1 MTWLVTGGAG
11 YIGGHVVAAMRA
23 AGLPAVVLDDLTTG
37 STERVP
43 PDVPLVRCSVLD
55 YDAVL
60 SALRDH
66 TISGVLHLA
75 ARKAV
80 GESVE
85 RPLYYYRE
93 NVGGFEVLLR
103 AMRTAGVDR
112 MLLSSSAAVYGSP
125 DSAQVTEDVPMRP
138 LSPYGQT
145 KAVCEWMAAAAYRAY
160 GISYVTLRYFNVV
173 GAASRELADTGV
185 FNLVP
190 LALQAISEGRPPL
203 VFGDDYPTRDG
214 TCVRD
219 YVDVRDLADAH
230 VAAARLLERECAE
243 VYNVG
248 RGDGFTV
255 KEVLAAI
262 DRAIGSEHP
271 YRVVERR
278 AGDPAAYYA
287 TVDKIEKDLGWTARY
302 DLDDMVT
309 SAWAAWPKPG
319 D

>member
-23 AGLPAVVLDDLTTG
+23 ADLPVAVLDDLSTG
-37 STERVP
+37 SADRVP
-43 PDVPLVRCSVLD
+43 SGVPLVHASVLD

-60 SALRDH
+60 SALRQH
-66 TISGVLHLA
+66 AITGVPHLA

-93 NVGGFEVLLR
+93 NVGGFETVLR
-103 AMRTAGVDR
+103 AMHTAGVRR
-112 MLLSSSAAVYGSP
+112 MLLSSSAAVYGNP
-125 DSAQVTEDVPMRP
+125 DSVPVSEDVPLRP

-145 KAVCEWMAAAAYRAY
+145 KTVCEWLAAAAHRAY
-160 GISYVTLRYFNVV
+160 GISHVTLRYFNVV
-173 GAASRELADTGV
+173 GAATPQLADTGV

-190 LALQAISEGRPPL
+190 LALQAISAGRPPL

-214 TCVRD
+214 SCVRD
-219 YVDVRDLADAH
+219 YIDVRDLADAH

-248 RGDGFTV
+248 RGEGFTV

-262 DRAIGSEHP
+262 DRAIGTEHP
-271 YRVVERR
+271 YRIVERR
-278 AGDPAAYYA
+278 AGDPASCYA
-287 TVDKIEKDLGWTARY
+287 AVDRIEKELRWTARF
-302 DLDDMVT
+302 DLDGMVA
-309 SAWAAWPKPG
+309 SAWAAWPRSS
-319 D
+319 

>member
-1 MTWLVTGGAG
+1 MRWLVTGGAG
-11 YIGGHVVAAMRA
+11 YIGGHVVAALRA
-23 AGLPAVVLDDLTTG
+23 ADLPAVVLDDLTTG
-37 STERVP
+37 SPDRVP
-43 PDVPLVRCSVLD
+43 ADVPLVRASVLD

-60 SALRDH
+60 AALRDH
-66 TISGVLHLA
+66 AITGVLHLA

-80 GESVE
+80 GESVA

-103 AMRTAGVDR
+103 AMRTAGVSR
-112 MLLSSSAAVYGSP
+112 MLLSSSAAVYGNP
-125 DSAQVTEDVPMRP
+125 DAAQVTEDEPMRP

-145 KAVCEWMAAAAYRAY
+145 KAVCEWMVAAAHEAH
-160 GISYVTLRYFNVV
+160 GLSYVTLRYFNVV
-173 GAASRELADTGV
+173 GAASPVLADTGV

-190 LALQAISEGRPPL
+190 LALEAISAGRPPL

-248 RGDGFTV
+248 RGEGFTV
-255 KEVLAAI
+255 KEVLVAI

-271 YRVVERR
+271 YRVTERR

-287 TVDKIEKDLGWTARY
+287 TVDKIQKDLGWSARF
-302 DLDDMVT
+302 DLDDMVA
-309 SAWAAWPKPG
+309 SAWAAWPKS
-319 D
+319 